1 MGVPDAGWEAGE
13 KAIRSERIC
22 LSGLEQLDKEEH
34 TLTPDKSILSFGSS
48 WFGKIDHVMNFLNS
62 FS

>member
-34 TLTPDKSILSFGSS
+34 TPDKSILSFGSS
-48 WFGKIDHVMNFLNS
+48 
-62 FS
+62 

>member
-13 KAIRSERIC
+13 EAIRSERIC

-48 WFGKIDHVMNFLNS
+48 
-62 FS
+62 